1 MQRYIAFLSG
11 IAVGST
17 AESMENVR
25 RLFTQLGFSRVETY
39 LRTGN
44 VIFETAPV
52 GVIPPLEAQITRYLQ
67 KSLAG
72 EVEVFIRTPEEL
84 EEIVEYEAYPG
95 EDTNGAQFVVLL
107 HELVSDRVQRE
118 LRFVR
123 TEADEFRANGREI
136 YWLRR
141 TSQTEAARPPAIGET
156 LGMPATVRAHAAL
169 KRLAAKYAGSPT
181 AFARSRR

>member
-11 IAVGST
+11 IAVGTTT
-17 AESMENVR
+17 ASMENVR
-25 RLFTQLGFSRVETY
+25 RLFTKLGFSKVETY
-39 LRTGN
+39 LHTGN

-52 GVIPPLEAQITRYLQ
+52 GVIPPLEAQIARYLQ

-84 EEIVEYEAYPG
+84 EEIIEYEAYPG
-95 EDTNGAQFVVLL
+95 EETSGNLFVVLL
-107 HELVSDRVQRE
+107 HEPVSDRLQRQ
-118 LRFVR
+118 LRFAR
-123 TEADEFRANGREI
+123 TEADEFRAHGREI

-141 TSQTEAARPPAIGET
+141 PGQAGAPPSIAET
-156 LGMPATVRAHAAL
+156 LGMPATVRAYGAL
-169 KRLAAKYAGSPT
+169 KRLAAKYAEVPT